1 MSVVT
6 LYNVSMRRA
15 DRLFQIVLMLGRGKV
30 LTANTLA
37 ERLEVS
43 ERTIYRDVQDLSA
56 SGVPIEGEAGVGYCL
71 RGGYQVPP
79 MMFDEEE
86 LQVLAFSTEL
96 VQRWGDTAMANAAE
110 RIVNKVDAVI
120 PQRLRSKLSLFQ
132 IFVPDTPVPKVVTE
146 VLGQARAAIKQR
158 QRVFLNYQD
167 AEGQRT
173 ERIVWPLG
181 LVYWGGL
188 WTLAAWCELRNDF
201 RTFRIDRIESGR
213 VLESIYPKVAGRQ
226 LDDYFGSVGAQ
237 HQLGS
242 S

>member
-30 LTANTLA
+30 LTASTLA

-43 ERTIYRDVQDLSA
+43 ARTIYRDVQDLSA

-96 VQRWGDTAMANAAE
+96 IQRWGDAAMASAAE

-120 PQRLRSKLSLFQ
+120 PQRLRPKLSLSQ
-132 IFVPDTPVPKVVTE
+132 IFVPDAPVPRVVTE
-146 VLGQARAAIKQR
+146 LLGQARAAIKQR
-158 QRVFLNYQD
+158 QRFFLNYQD
-167 AEGQRT
+167 AADQRT

-213 VLESIYPKVAGRQ
+213 VLESTYPSAAGRQ
-226 LDDYFGSVGAQ
+226 LDDYFTSVGAQ
-237 HQLGS
+237 RQLGS